1 MESGGR
7 AGLGGGIM
15 SRGSGASRVARGG
28 RARAPSSA
36 AGRRSALDVERILR
50 WADAHRTAT
59 GRWPDRRSGP
69 VGGVGDETWSA
80 IDAALRRGRR
90 GLPGGS
96 SLARLLAEERGV
108 TEGANPESPAERL
121 RAWEA
126 EQFPA
131 HRPRRRP
138 AARPRATTRL
148 TIDLILSWADA
159 HHAAT
164 GRWPR
169 NDSGPVRDHPE
180 LNWSQVNRALTE
192 GFRGLKGGTTLAD
205 LLQEHR
211 GVRNKQNL
219 PRLDVEQ
226 ILAWADAHREATG
239 EYPHIDSG
247 PVRAAPGE
255 TWAAIQSALS
265 KGLRGLP
272 GGSSLAQ
279 LLAERREYRG
289 PLTVERILA
298 WADAHHAATGRWPTS
313 WSSGP
318 VRGEPG
324 ETWPS
329 LDIALRDGRRGLP
342 GGTTLAHLLA
352 EHRQAPN
359 IYTEPP
365 LTAEQ
370 ILAWADAHRAA
381 TGRWPSVR
389 SGPVLHA
396 EGERWGSIDTALR
409 EGYRGLPGGQSL
421 GRLIRGHGGPD
432 VYRTRPVLT
441 VEQILAWA
449 DAHREA
455 SGEWPIEDSGPVR
468 SAPGETWK
476 SISAALARG
485 DRGLPGGSSLARL
498 LAEHRGARN
507 PKDLPRLTIEQVLAW
522 ADAHRAAT
530 GRWPSSGSGPV
541 AEGSE
546 ETWAV
551 VNMALSKGLRGLP
564 GGSSL
569 ARLLA
574 KRRPVR
580 PRRLSLRK
588 IRTWARAH
596 REATGR
602 WPDAHAG
609 PVRGVPD
616 ETWSA
621 VDAALKF
628 GRRGLPGGS
637 SLTDLFGRSLDP
649 AARGYR
655 PELTVEQVLAWA
667 DAHRAATG
675 RWPTATSG
683 PVDGVP
689 GEKWVNLDAALR
701 HGRRG
706 LPRGTNLTR
715 LIAEHRGAPA
725 PPAAAT

>member
-1 MESGGR
+1 MREE
-7 AGLGGGIM
+7 AGAA
-15 SRGSGASRVARGG
+15 REARGG
-28 RARAPSSA
+28 RAGAPRAA
-36 AGRRSALDVERILR
+36 AGRRSALDVERILH

-69 VGGVGDETWSA
+69 VGGADGETWSA
-80 IDAALRRGRR
+80 IDTALRRGRR

-96 SLARLLAEERGV
+96 SLAGLLAEERGI
-108 TEGANPESPAERL
+108 TGGANPEAPAERL

-126 EQFPA
+126 EHFPA
-131 HRPRRRP
+131 RRPRRRRE
-138 AARPRATTRL
+138 ARPRVDTRL

-159 HHAAT
+159 HREAT
-164 GRWPR
+164 GHWPR
-169 NDSGPVRDHPE
+169 ADSGPVRDHPL
-180 LNWSQVNRALTE
+180 LNWMQVDAAL
-192 GFRGLKGGTTLAD
+192 
-205 LLQEHR
+205 
-211 GVRNKQNL
+211 
-219 PRLDVEQ
+219 RL
-226 ILAWADAHREATG
+226 G
-239 EYPHIDSG
+239 Y
-247 PVRAAPGE
+247 
-255 TWAAIQSALS
+255 
-265 KGLRGLP
+265 RGLP
-272 GGSSLAQ
+272 GGSSLAR
-279 LLAERREYRG
+279 LLAERRGYRG

-318 VRGEPG
+318 VQGAPG
-324 ETWPS
+324 ETWPT
-329 LDIALRDGRRGLP
+329 LDEALRIGRRGLP
-342 GGTTLAHLLA
+342 GGTTLAQVLA
-352 EHRQAPN
+352 EHRRAPN

-370 ILAWADAHRAA
+370 ILAWADAHRDA
-381 TGRWPSVR
+381 TGRWPSPR

-396 EGERWGSIDTALR
+396 EGERWNSIDTALR
-409 EGYRGLPGGQSL
+409 EGYRGLPGGQTL
-421 GRLIRGHGGPD
+421 GLLIRGHGGPD
-432 VYRTRPVLT
+432 VYRTRPALT
-441 VEQILAWA
+441 VEQVLAWA
-449 DAHREA
+449 DAHRDA
-455 SGEWPIEDSGPVR
+455 TGGWPTEESGPVR
-468 SAPGETWK
+468 SAPGESWK
-476 SISAALARG
+476 VISGALARG

-498 LAEHRGARN
+498 LAERRGARN
-507 PKDLPRLTIEQVLAW
+507 PKDLPRLTIEQVLDW
-522 ADAHRAAT
+522 ADAHRTAT
-530 GRWPSSGSGPV
+530 GRWPSSSSGPV

-546 ETWAV
+546 ETWAI
-551 VNMALSKGLRGLP
+551 VNMALIRGLRGLP

-574 KRRPVR
+574 KHRPVR

-596 REATGR
+596 RDATGR

-637 SLTDLFGRSLDP
+637 SLTALFRRSLDP
-649 AARGYR
+649 DARGNR
-655 PELTVEQVLAWA
+655 PGLTVEQVLAWA
-667 DAHRAATG
+667 DAHREATG

-689 GEKWVNLDAALR
+689 GEKWVNLNMALR
-701 HGRRG
+701 LGRRG

-725 PPAAAT
+725 PPAPASRSRGGPDTPADRASAGGAKTREDRRESDRRMD